1 MKLADVDALFDQKV
15 LMHRNRCAGQR
26 GVLADLEPAG
36 VGPDQDG
43 SLFLNQPPRPLQRDA
58 G

>member
-1 MKLADVDALFDQKV
+1 
-15 LMHRNRCAGQR
+15 MHRNRRAGQR

-43 SLFLNQPPRPLQRDA
+43 SLS
-58 G
+58 